1 MEKYE
6 YERVEL
12 KKEQSFLFVDEKE
25 FITFICSYRED
36 VKAEIEICYSGFNL
50 FINDRYVGSIK
61 GFKMLVLEGTENPTK
76 IYFRKELK

>member
-12 KKEQSFLFVDEKE
+12 KKGQSFLFVTEKD

-36 VKAEIEICYSGFNL
+36 VKLEIEICYSGFNL
-50 FINDRYVGSIK
+50 YINDCYVGSIR